1 MEKKESR
8 QSLAPFLRI
17 SSVFR
22 AVSWSRDVCFP
33 RSSEC
38 RRICFANR
46 AHKARG
52 TVSTV
57 HLEARISHRTDDK
70 LRPHPLRPRGKQDWK
85 MFGNGRRPQNAGHNS
100 GNKPFARLRG
110 MCRGI
115 LVRAFWRWRQRILGY
130 FVWGLCISWNL
141 YYAAVTLSF
150 AELLFKACDVI
161 SFIGSW
167 SHHNDFHIENL
178 MMWLC
183 IITSKWLITVSHQ

>member
-57 HLEARISHRTDDK
+57 HLEARISHRTGDK

-85 MFGNGRRPQNAGHNS
+85 MCGNGRRPQNAGHNS

-115 LVRAFWRWRQRILGY
+115 LSGHFEGEDREYWGILCGDFAFHGT
-130 FVWGLCISWNL
+130 CIMLRLRYLLPN
-141 YYAAVTLSF
+141 YYLKHV
-150 AELLFKACDVI
+150 
-161 SFIGSW
+161 
-167 SHHNDFHIENL
+167 
-178 MMWLC
+178 M
-183 IITSKWLITVSHQ
+183 